1 VKTRVTTVKAISQTG
16 KSRDKDETKKTET
29 ETERKHTE
37 NKK

>member
-37 NKK
+37 N